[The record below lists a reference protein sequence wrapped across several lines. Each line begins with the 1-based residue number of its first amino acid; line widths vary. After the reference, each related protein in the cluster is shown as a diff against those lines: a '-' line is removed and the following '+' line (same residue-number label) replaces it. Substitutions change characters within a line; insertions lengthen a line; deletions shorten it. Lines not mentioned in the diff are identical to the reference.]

1 MSPRPPE
8 LNRLFAAHTRHDFN
22 SLRAGCVA
30 TVRLREGKDLPLPTG
45 RLAAGEP
52 GASTGYDAGD
62 YASFSG
68 YRRAPTPSSWPWRI
82 STIQATPGRYPLV
95 ASRRGSMG
103 TTVMRTNGS
112 PRVAHLA
119 VRHLHA
125 GYQNDGNLV
134 LYRHDLDRAVWTSDT
149 QGASAGELVSRTDA
163 HARAIVRRC

>member
-8 LNRLFAAHTRHDFN
+8 FNRLFAVNTRHDFN
-22 SLRAGCVA
+22 SLRADCVA
-30 TVRLREGKDLPLPTG
+30 TVRLCEGKDLLLPTG
-45 RLAAGEP
+45 RLAAGES

-62 YASFSG
+62 YAFVQRVPPG
-68 YRRAPTPSSWPWRI
+68 AYPVELAMADVHDP
-82 STIQATPGRYPLV
+82 ATPRRYPLV

-103 TTVMRTNGS
+103 TTVIRTSGS

-134 LYRHDLDRAVWTSDT
+134 LYRHDLDRAVWASHT

-163 HARAIVRRC
+163 HAQAIVRRC